1 MNLFDLL
8 RSDGSIVVNKSL
20 AHEIGLNEAIIYS
33 ELVSLHEYWRK
44 QERLTDD
51 QWFFCTVENLEKHTT
66 LSKGQQSRVIKKLE
80 ELKLI
85 ETRRRGL
92 PAKRYFKITDE
103 IYNLVLSKAH
113 SNQKSHNAP
122 TSGEIMRD
130 TESTKQAGNNTRTNN
145 TKSLNKNIYT
155 HAHEEELLKPEEL
168 EKRRE
173 LARYNWLSDIE
184 SKHYG
189 Q

>member
-20 AHEIGLNEAIIYS
+20 AHEIGLNEAIVYS
-33 ELVSLHEYWRK
+33 ELVSLNEYWRNND
-44 QERLTDD
+44 RLTDD

-66 LSKGQQSRVIKKLE
+66 LSKGQQSRTIKKLE

-92 PAKRYFKITDE
+92 PAKRYFRITDE
-103 IYNLVLSKAH
+103 IYNLILSKDH

-122 TSGEIMRD
+122 TSSNVMSD
-130 TESTKQAGNNTRTNN
+130 TVGLKQVGNNTRTKN

-155 HAHEEELLKPEEL
+155 RAHENYTPEEI
-168 EKRRE
+168 EKRKE
-173 LARYNWLSDIE
+173 LARYNWLE
-184 SKHYG
+184 S
-189 Q
+189 